1 MEVDGRLLTLLP
13 FYKEL
18 LSRRKP
24 SLRLSEEEEREAFSR
39 ALEHAGHAK
48 RTTLHDGTEWLEPTD
63 KYLRYLE
70 EPLVH

>member
-1 MEVDGRLLTLLP
+1 MEVDGRLLVFLP

-24 SLRLSEEEEREAFSR
+24 YLRLSDEAAQEAFLR
-39 ALEHAGHAK
+39 ELEHAGHAK
-48 RTTLHDGTEWLEPTD
+48 RTTRHDGTEWLEPTD